1 MNYASKLLGNE
12 GEARKLIAKARDRDM
27 MDILTIPIMLQ
38 MVCELYAV
46 GKDLPQTKMDIMKS
60 IFDFSFER
68 ATQKTGQ
75 AFSDDKKDEILL
87 ELGRLSWEALGKETR
102 ELILNKV
109 ID

>member
-12 GEARKLIAKARDRDM
+12 GEARKLIAKTRDRDM

-38 MVCELYAV
+38 MVCELYTV
-46 GKDLPQTKMDIMKS
+46 GRDLPQTKMDIMKS

-75 AFSDDKKDEILL
+75 ALSDEKKDEILL

-102 ELILNKV
+102 QLILNKV